1 MTLLQKQTFVANYSY
16 LTTHLIEI
24 MERAAK
30 ANNNKQYQHAK
41 NLVKTANEMYM
52 YASMLEKE
60 VEIAR
65 QQKSIEMSA
74 KHRAIESLKKERDER

>member
-1 MTLLQKQTFVANYSY
+1 
-16 LTTHLIEI
+16 
-24 MERAAK
+24 
-30 ANNNKQYQHAK
+30 
-41 NLVKTANEMYM
+41 MYM

-74 KHRAIESLKKERDER
+74 KHRAVKSLRKERDER